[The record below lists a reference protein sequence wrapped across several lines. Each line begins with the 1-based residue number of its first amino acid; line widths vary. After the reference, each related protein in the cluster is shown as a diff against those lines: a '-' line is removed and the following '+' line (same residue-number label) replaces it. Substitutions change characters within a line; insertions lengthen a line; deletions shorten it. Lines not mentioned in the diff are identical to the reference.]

1 VSDLAVHV
9 LAFGYSAGLPAE
21 AELVVDVR
29 FLSNPNYVDA
39 LRPLTGA
46 DRPVVEFMQQLPE
59 TKPFLVSLYAFVDFL
74 LPQYARA
81 GKSRVT
87 VAIGCTGG
95 RHRSVFVAEHLAA
108 HLRSNG
114 GMDVSLSYR
123 ELAAA

>member
-1 VSDLAVHV
+1 MHV

-29 FLSNPNYVDA
+29 FFSNPNYVDA

-46 DRPVVEFMQQLPE
+46 DRPVVEFMQRLPE
-59 TKPFLVSLYAFVDFL
+59 TKPFLDSLYAFVDFL
-74 LPQYARA
+74 LPQYARV

-95 RHRSVFVAEHLAA
+95 RHRSVFVAERLAA
-108 HLRSNG
+108 HLRSND

-123 ELAAA
+123 ELAVA